1 MFARLVR
8 IVGAVVTVLLVRM
21 PHAQEMS
28 RHDPALSTSPGSGQT
43 FRDYLA
49 NGQLCT
55 ICPEMVVVPAGTFVM
70 GSPES
75 EEGRG
80 DNEGPHNEIIFAVPF
95 AVGRFA
101 VTFHEWDACFADG
114 GCNGYRPY
122 DISQIRG
129 NLPVIDVNRSD
140 AKAYAAWLSKRTG
153 KSYRLLAEA
162 EREYV
167 TRAGTTT
174 PFWFIDL
181 QRPCQ
186 LQCRFWSCR
195 FCACAENRTGRHL
208 RTQSLGPLPSAWQHL
223 GVDRGL
229 LEHYLMVWHF
239 PQLFQWFDL

>member
-8 IVGAVVTVLLVRM
+8 IVGVVVTVLLVRM

-28 RHDPALSTSPGSGQT
+28 RHDPTLSTSPGSGQT

-49 NGQLCT
+49 SGQLCAV
-55 ICPEMVVVPAGTFVM
+55 CPEMVVVPAGTFVM

-80 DNEGPHNEIIFAVPF
+80 DNEGPQHEIIFAVPF

-101 VTFHEWDACFADG
+101 VTFHEWDACFAEG

-122 DISQIRG
+122 DISQTRG

-174 PFWFIDL
+174 PFWWGSSISKGRANYNAGFGL
-181 QRPCQ
+181 AGFAPVQRTVPVD
-186 LQCRFWSCR
+186 
-195 FCACAENRTGRHL
+195 TYK
-208 RTQSLGPLPSAWQHL
+208 SLGPLPSAWQHL

-229 LEHYLMVWHF
+229 LE
-239 PQLFQWFDL
+239 Q